1 MSDIERE
8 APKIEEG
15 EARRDNRS
23 DLPSGRQ
30 AHRRSRGHVTARAV
44 IPRCGYPLR

>member
-23 DLPSGRQ
+23 DAPALP
-30 AHRRSRGHVTARAV
+30 RSRDRAGGHPQMPVPAAV
-44 IPRCGYPLR
+44 GGEGR